1 MRAALLA
8 PALALLAACT
18 TVDSNSRNR
27 NGRSAVFSNSRSE
40 RIAATYGTQA
50 YEDTLPA
57 PSGWESPS
65 ATTSSS
71 RRPSSGSGRAS
82 SRTAATHEASRLA
95 SLEAELARLQS
106 QVDSMSAS
114 QESVVAQANA
124 TVSRSSSSFESMR
137 SDIETLRAEVASLKA
152 ENQTLRAEL
161 NSQRSQIE
169 ALPGKITSAVSSAI
183 SKSSGSSSGGG
194 RSSSSRRSSGEFYEH
209 TVASGDTVSDIAKA
223 YGVTTA
229 AIVRENNLK
238 DAGAIRVGQKL
249 YIPAK

>member
-1 MRAALLA
+1 MKSAFLLA
-8 PALALLAACT
+8 PALALLAACS
-18 TVDSNSRNR
+18 TVDSSSRNR
-27 NGRSAVFSNSRSE
+27 GGRSAVFSGSRSE
-40 RIAATYGTQA
+40 RIAAAYDTPA

-57 PSGWESPS
+57 QSGWESPS
-65 ATTSSS
+65 ASSS
-71 RRPSSGSGRAS
+71 RRTSSRAS
-82 SRTAATHEASRLA
+82 SRNAATHEASRLA
-95 SLEAELARLQS
+95 SLESELARLKS

-137 SDIETLRAEVASLKA
+137 NDIETLRSEVATLRA
-152 ENQTLRAEL
+152 ENQSLRAEL
-161 NSQRSQIE
+161 NGQRAQID

-183 SKSSGSSSGGG
+183 SKSSGSSGGG
-194 RSSSSRRSSGEFYEH
+194 RSSPARRSSGEYYEH
-209 TVASGDTVSDIAKA
+209 TVAAGDTVSDIAKA

-238 DAGAIRVGQKL
+238 DAGSIRVGQKL

>member
-40 RIAATYGTQA
+40 RIATTYGTQA

-65 ATTSSS
+65 PSSSS